1 MKNLAFLLMLL
12 SMSLSSL
19 CSRAERVAPTP
30 LQPEAVV
37 PGKSYALK
45 NVETGLW
52 LYVSGGGQTC
62 RQSTSYTEVG
72 IVNISGNTY
81 ALSFPAYG
89 GYLNSGSSYP
99 YCYTTT
105 TITGYHHWVVS
116 GTDNV
121 YTIEM
126 ASTNSRYNNYSNH
139 YVGSKDAASDSYLY
153 QDCTGDDNI
162 HWLFFDK
169 QEVDHYLASV
179 ALYEA
184 LELTDSV
191 IPQEVIQPYED
202 LYANRESATTA
213 ELNAAAAKLKKNTS
227 MSAGYIAPYWNEQPI
242 YWECEEGRFG
252 QDYNNTWALPNNN
265 YTSGTYFERYISD
278 QNVTSS
284 ISATV
289 VVDEPSVFVYSSYL
303 DFYNGSASPHINVYV
318 DDVLVRNL
326 DGAQC
331 KNNTRFFEDL
341 PAGKHT
347 IKWVVQGNKDCWFKY
362 RVENAGIMASP
373 LISVNLLEPGS
384 LGTEVLYNTSH
395 IKNVRRLKIKGEMN
409 SDDWAKIK
417 MMPYLQ
423 DLDLSEAV
431 ITHIPDDQFSTEK
444 DTASLFLHKMVLPE
458 GLQRIGH
465 RAFYYS
471 LLDSL
476 VIPSTVTTVG
486 EYTFAYSHIR
496 QLILPD
502 NLTNFEGHRN
512 SYGQFDSPSFERMY
526 WLTSLKYP
534 KNLETIPYY
543 AFYDCR
549 YLKDVILPEKLVKID
564 DGAFKNC
571 HYMQLDEFPA
581 GLRSI
586 GAESFRDG
594 GITKLDIP
602 ETVTSIGEYA
612 FQGCSN
618 LEEVTVPT
626 PIYTFANRVF
636 TDCNKLKTLRLN
648 CPTVVRYNSN
658 SYYYP
663 IAADYAPQVD
673 LIVPDIVV
681 MAYKQDPYWY
691 NFKSIN
697 GFNTE
702 EIQDWVINNPL
713 VLNRERFGGTPNI
726 VISADFNRLTSLKIN
741 GDNPQVIND
750 LEFRGYCENNYWNY
764 PGQILSNC
772 NNVSVKGTATVDL
785 YTYQKKWQFFCL
797 PFDVKVSDI
806 GQYDNVNAQYAIRY
820 YDGANRAAN
829 GKSGSWKNFAAED
842 TIPAGTG
849 FIMQSNVSAWNYFP
863 SCNETKQNVV
873 ANKELVT
880 TLSEH
885 PAEVPSN
892 QGWNLVGNPWQCFY
906 NIHMLNFTAPIT
918 VWNPDNNTYVAYSI
932 TDDDYAIRPNEAFFV
947 QCPDAEHNT
956 IGFPTQG
963 RQLNAVILSQNAVA
977 PAEPAANLRQ
987 LVDLTLNNGDME
999 DRTRVVLNE
1008 EASIAYEVKCDAGK
1022 MMSMETLA
1030 PQIFTLGEDG
1040 TPYAINERPMGEG
1053 TVQLGYYA
1061 GAAGTYTIALQ
1072 RCQAEK
1078 VCLTDYETGETVDLT
1093 LGDYTFTS
1101 EAGQNTVRF
1110 ALHFAGS
1117 EATGIEAIGQNPT
1130 EKPMVFSVEGK
1141 CMGHSL
1147 QGLTPGVYVLR
1158 TGNKTRKVVVK

>member
-52 LYVSGGGQTC
+52 LNTSWGRSRC

-89 GYLNSGSSYP
+89 GYLDSGSSYP

-126 ASTNSRYNNYSNH
+126 ASTNSSYNNYSNH
-139 YVGSKDAASDSYLY
+139 YVGSKDAASNGYLY

-191 IPQEVIQPYED
+191 IPQEVIQPYEE

-242 YWECEEGRFG
+242 YWECEEGSFG
-252 QDYNNTWALPNNN
+252 QSSSYTWALPKNN
-265 YTSGTYFERYISD
+265 YTSGTYFERDIPG

-303 DFYNGSASPHINVYV
+303 YNSGGSASPHINVYV

-347 IKWVVQGNKDCWFKY
+347 IKWVVQGNKDCWFEY
-362 RVENAGIMASP
+362 RVENAGVMASP

-502 NLTNFEGHRN
+502 NLTNFEGYRYN
-512 SYGQFDSPSFERMY
+512 GQFYYPSFKCMY

-534 KNLETIPYY
+534 KNLETIPYQ

-564 DGAFKNC
+564 EGAFYNC

-581 GLRSI
+581 GLRTI
-586 GAESFRDG
+586 GRYAFYRDG

-648 CPTVVRYNSN
+648 CPTVVRYNSD

-885 PAEVPSN
+885 PAEVASN